1 MIKYINNHKAWIDKY
16 MYGNILQ
23 FTIHVHVH
31 EDNDLKYVYNMDKEY
46 LAVVI
51 ASN

>member
-1 MIKYINNHKAWIDKY
+1 

-23 FTIHVHVH
+23 FTIHVH